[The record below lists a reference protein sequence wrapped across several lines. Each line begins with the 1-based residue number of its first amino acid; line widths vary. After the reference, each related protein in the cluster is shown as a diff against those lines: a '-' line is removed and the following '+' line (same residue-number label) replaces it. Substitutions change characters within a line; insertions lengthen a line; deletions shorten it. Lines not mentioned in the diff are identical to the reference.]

1 MQGIPKDDDWK
12 FFTQLMYDTINTL
25 ADNPEQIVRT
35 LRAHEAQV
43 QMDDDLEVVAMSSKL
58 QTKSEKRNAKQT
70 WKSRKSHDCH
80 SESDG
85 SCSESEKHRLWHTQ
99 ECYRCQKVGH
109 IAQYC
114 PGTAPVENG
123 ALTATSAITMATTSV
138 ENYWMTVMNE
148 ENPSKE
154 SWNSDCATTTQLWGD
169 W

>member
-1 MQGIPKDDDWK
+1 MFPVRVGDCQNVQDYASKMQGYVNNLNLSADTSTGSSTMPKSEHSYHLMQGIPKDDDWK

-43 QMDDDLEVVAMSSKL
+43 QMDDDLEVIAMSSKL

-85 SCSESEKHRLWHTQ
+85 S
-99 ECYRCQKVGH
+99 
-109 IAQYC
+109 
-114 PGTAPVENG
+114 
-123 ALTATSAITMATTSV
+123 
-138 ENYWMTVMNE
+138 
-148 ENPSKE
+148 
-154 SWNSDCATTTQLWGD
+154 
-169 W
+169 